1 MVLSVRLGDTFEFV
15 LLLDSVAV
23 GAALGGVDQLIGQA
37 LGDGLDVTER
47 GLAGSGAQQPD
58 CLVDSP
64 QR

>member
-47 GLAGSGAQQPD
+47 GFTSTGAQQPD
-58 CLVDSP
+58 GLVDP
-64 QR
+64 AKG

>member
-37 LGDGLDVTER
+37 LGDGLDVAER
-47 GLAGSGAQQPD
+47 GLTSTGAQQPD
-58 CLVDSP
+58 GLKGNI
-64 QR
+64 